1 MISGYGDIGA
11 KPTKDG
17 DGEINGPIVTE
28 LMIENEIL
36 GNAIDDNKNGLIDEN
51 MAHVPFGDQSGVT
64 FADRIDNDGNGE
76 ADSPTI
82 TQEMVDRLKP
92 GMTRNQV
99 EFVMGKPVL
108 GDPFNDDQWVY
119 IYTLEVPDYFNQVFK
134 MVLAFEDDTLATISG
149 DYIPQEADSESDA
162 AADEGANET
171 SDENEAESAG

>member
-1 MISGYGDIGA
+1 MKYIYVAFLAFSVGGCSLSQL
-11 KPTKDG
+11 KLP
-17 DGEINGPIVTE
+17 E
-28 LMIENEIL
+28 LKIPRVYKL
-36 GNAIDDNKNGLIDEN
+36 SVQQGN
-51 MAHVPFGDQSGVT
+51 V
-64 FADRIDNDGNGE
+64 
-76 ADSPTI
+76 I

-149 DYIPQEADSESDA
+149 DYIPQEADAESDA
-162 AADEGANET
+162 AADEGAKET
-171 SDENEAESAG
+171 SDETEAESAG

>member
-1 MISGYGDIGA
+1 MKYIYVAFMAFSVGGCSLSQL
-11 KPTKDG
+11 KLP
-17 DGEINGPIVTE
+17 E
-28 LMIENEIL
+28 LKIPRVYKL
-36 GNAIDDNKNGLIDEN
+36 SVQQGN
-51 MAHVPFGDQSGVT
+51 V
-64 FADRIDNDGNGE
+64 
-76 ADSPTI
+76 I

-149 DYIPQEADSESDA
+149 DYIPQEADAESDA
-162 AADEGANET
+162 AVDEGANET

>member
-1 MISGYGDIGA
+1 MKYIYVAFLAFSVGGCSLSQL
-11 KPTKDG
+11 KLP
-17 DGEINGPIVTE
+17 E
-28 LMIENEIL
+28 LKIPRVYKL
-36 GNAIDDNKNGLIDEN
+36 SVQQGN
-51 MAHVPFGDQSGVT
+51 V
-64 FADRIDNDGNGE
+64 
-76 ADSPTI
+76 I

-149 DYIPQEADSESDA
+149 DYIPQEADAESDA
-162 AADEGANET
+162 ALDEGANET
-171 SDENEAESAG
+171 SDETEAESAG

>member
-1 MISGYGDIGA
+1 MKYIYVAFLAFSVGA
-11 KPTKDG
+11 CSLSQLKLP
-17 DGEINGPIVTE
+17 E
-28 LMIENEIL
+28 LKIPRVYKL
-36 GNAIDDNKNGLIDEN
+36 SVQQGN
-51 MAHVPFGDQSGVT
+51 V
-64 FADRIDNDGNGE
+64 
-76 ADSPTI
+76 I

-149 DYIPQEADSESDA
+149 DYIPQEADAESDA
-162 AADEGANET
+162 AVDEGANET
-171 SDENEAESAG
+171 SDENEAESAS

>member
-1 MISGYGDIGA
+1 MKYIYVAFMAFSVGGCSLSQL
-11 KPTKDG
+11 KLP
-17 DGEINGPIVTE
+17 E
-28 LMIENEIL
+28 LKIPRVYKL
-36 GNAIDDNKNGLIDEN
+36 SVQQGN
-51 MAHVPFGDQSGVT
+51 V
-64 FADRIDNDGNGE
+64 
-76 ADSPTI
+76 I
-82 TQEMVDRLKP
+82 TQEMVNRLKP

-149 DYIPQEADSESDA
+149 DYIPQEADAESDA

-171 SDENEAESAG
+171 SDETEAESAG

>member
-1 MISGYGDIGA
+1 MKYIYVAFLAFSVGGCSLSQL
-11 KPTKDG
+11 KLP
-17 DGEINGPIVTE
+17 E
-28 LMIENEIL
+28 LKIPRVYKL
-36 GNAIDDNKNGLIDEN
+36 SVQQGN
-51 MAHVPFGDQSGVT
+51 V
-64 FADRIDNDGNGE
+64 
-76 ADSPTI
+76 I

-149 DYIPQEADSESDA
+149 DYIPQEADAESDA
-162 AADEGANET
+162 AVDEGANET
-171 SDENEAESAG
+171 SDETKAESAG

>member
-1 MISGYGDIGA
+1 MKYIYVALMAFSVGGCSLTQL
-11 KPTKDG
+11 KLP
-17 DGEINGPIVTE
+17 E
-28 LMIENEIL
+28 LKIPRVYKL
-36 GNAIDDNKNGLIDEN
+36 SVQQGN
-51 MAHVPFGDQSGVT
+51 V
-64 FADRIDNDGNGE
+64 
-76 ADSPTI
+76 I

-149 DYIPQEADSESDA
+149 DYIPQEADAESDA
-162 AADEGANET
+162 ALDEGANET

>member
-1 MISGYGDIGA
+1 MKYIYVAFLAFSVGGCSLSQL
-11 KPTKDG
+11 KLP
-17 DGEINGPIVTE
+17 E
-28 LMIENEIL
+28 LKIPRVYKL
-36 GNAIDDNKNGLIDEN
+36 SVQQGN
-51 MAHVPFGDQSGVT
+51 V
-64 FADRIDNDGNGE
+64 
-76 ADSPTI
+76 I

-149 DYIPQEADSESDA
+149 DYIPQEADAESDA
-162 AADEGANET
+162 AVDEGANET

>member
-1 MISGYGDIGA
+1 MKYIYVAFLAFSVGA
-11 KPTKDG
+11 CSLSQLKLP
-17 DGEINGPIVTE
+17 E
-28 LMIENEIL
+28 LKIPRVYKL
-36 GNAIDDNKNGLIDEN
+36 SVQQGN
-51 MAHVPFGDQSGVT
+51 V
-64 FADRIDNDGNGE
+64 
-76 ADSPTI
+76 I

-149 DYIPQEADSESDA
+149 DYIPQEADAESDA